1 MNAPYTYSLVAAL
14 LAVIILNCDKA
25 AEVANADDRPNAPGL
40 QEAESA
46 SASGN
51 AVCYE
56 ILEGL
61 KDGKIPLALQRV
73 FTYGTSAVRFAA
85 NGKIEW
91 FIADA
96 APGELPV
103 GTVYNEGEVRFEPL
117 RIRTRNDEPSVP
129 VLFVSCNLIELT
141 SGSRQLNVSFA
152 VPSETEGSPFK
163 RLDFGGGMTT
173 AEEAHCYQYFIRS
186 GEIRRCR
193 PPEPGDFE

>member
-1 MNAPYTYSLVAAL
+1 M
-14 LAVIILNCDKA
+14 
-25 AEVANADDRPNAPGL
+25 

-73 FTYGTSAVRFAA
+73 FTYETSAVRFAA

-129 VLFVSCNLIELT
+129 VLFVACVLHELT
-141 SGSRQLNVSFA
+141 SRSRQLDVSFA

-163 RLDFGGGMTT
+163 YLDFGGGMTT
-173 AEEAHCYQYFIRS
+173 AEEAHCYQYVLPRVKS
-186 GEIRRCR
+186 GVVGPSNQGNLNDRALIDCRLALANRARRICYR
-193 PPEPGDFE
+193 QPGIVKGVA